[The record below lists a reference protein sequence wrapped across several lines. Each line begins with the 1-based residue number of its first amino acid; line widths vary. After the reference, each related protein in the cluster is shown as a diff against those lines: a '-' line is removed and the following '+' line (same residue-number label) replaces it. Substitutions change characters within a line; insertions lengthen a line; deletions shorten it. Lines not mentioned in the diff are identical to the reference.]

1 MSDYLDD
8 HIEEIMANEPD
19 PIKEIDKHMLEE
31 LRNNKSFRII
41 GVMLHETQWRIVNK
55 NLKAGWYPFGNYSEP
70 KEDEPYT
77 LPIRS
82 EIVER
87 LYDLYDKNP
96 HIEISCL
103 VGMNGAGKSTLL
115 DILYRL
121 INNYSVTVL
130 GGKMDNKH
138 GRHLRYAD
146 GLNADLYYEL
156 GGKLY
161 KVKCRGNETYL
172 YEQDKQGLFTNKLSS
187 KGDLAGFDH
196 FFYTISNNYSLY
208 SLNEKEYKEKTTV
221 VVDGVEKEVRINGNW
236 VEGLFH
242 KNDGYLSPI
251 VITPFREAGSI
262 NIEKENGLALQRIA
276 AIAVLGTA
284 HNEPSILDDYRVKAI
299 RYKINR
305 NYKRKIDAKYN
316 ESWEEKIKKS
326 YFDRIIEEFA
336 NVWKQKLHEKTNA
349 LKEIIDKR
357 ENFKPTTKEDLV
369 LLYLSYKS
377 FKICMTYDDYYD
389 LLGIDEVLRQS
400 LKEYNDGFFSQFIGE
415 WIQRRKKNF
424 SEVVNRLLNPEY
436 DSHINL
442 KIRQCMNYAE
452 NLVYD
457 KDEDEFDIVTLVKGK
472 RVETFDDAVLLLPP
486 AFYNIDLVLEKEK
499 NSVGDNQVVPMTIST
514 MSSGERQMLYTM
526 SYVLYHLKN
535 IQSVKTSNNC
545 HQYNYINLVF
555 DEAELYYHPDYQKQF
570 VKNLIDYISRCHLD
584 NNIIKSINIIIATHS
599 PFVLT
604 DILTQN
610 TLYLDKGNPRVVD
623 NQTFGANYYDML
635 HDSFFFEDTALG
647 GVATQRIKEWLTG
660 KNEKGESVET
670 LGAEEVQS
678 MIGDPLIVNY
688 LLSGYHVQD

>member
-1 MSDYLDD
+1 MSEFMDKNF
-8 HIEEIMANEPD
+8 EEILANEPD
-19 PIKEIDKHMLEE
+19 PIQEIDRKMQEE
-31 LRNNKSFRII
+31 LRNARKFRII
-41 GVMLHETQWRIVNK
+41 GVRLFETQWHTINK
-55 NLKAGWYPFGNYSEP
+55 NMKAGWYPLGNYPEP
-70 KEDEPYT
+70 KEEEPYE
-77 LPIRS
+77 LPKRS
-82 EIVER
+82 EIVED

-138 GRHLRYAD
+138 GRHLRYAE
-146 GLNADLYYEL
+146 GLNADLYFEL
-156 GGKLY
+156 GRKLY
-161 KVKCRGNETYL
+161 KVKCRGDETGL
-172 YEQDKQGLFTNKLSS
+172 YEQNNQGFFLEEISK
-187 KGDLAGFDH
+187 KGDLSGFDH

-208 SLNEKEYKEKTTV
+208 SLNEKEYKEKITRV
-221 VVDGVEKEVRINGNW
+221 EDGKEREERINGNW

-284 HNEPSILDDYRVKAI
+284 KGEPSILDGYRVKAI
-299 RYKINR
+299 KYKLNR
-305 NYKRKIDAKYN
+305 TYKRKIDAKYE
-316 ESWEEKIKKS
+316 ESWKDDIDDKN
-326 YFDRIIEEFA
+326 YFDRILSTFEE
-336 NVWKQKLHEKTNA
+336 VWEEKLGSRLDKLQE
-349 LKEIIDKR
+349 LEIRAK
-357 ENFKPTTKEDLV
+357 NPLWATKKDLI
-369 LLYLSYKS
+369 LDYLAYKS
-377 FKICMTYDDYYD
+377 FRICSTYDDYYELFD
-389 LLGIDEVLRQS
+389 MAGLLKNYSDNKSV
-400 LKEYNDGFFSQFIGE
+400 FSGLNLGWE
-415 WIQRRKKNF
+415 QRNKQKF
-424 SEVVNRLLNPEY
+424 KDVVDRLCNSKY

-442 KIRQCMNYAE
+442 KIRQCLNYAD

-457 KDEDEFDIVTLVKGK
+457 KEEDEINIATLVKGK
-472 RVETFDDAVLLLPP
+472 KIETFDDAVQLLPP
-486 AFYNIDLVLEKEK
+486 AFYNIDLVLEKEHTTDDDEQAP
-499 NSVGDNQVVPMTIST
+499 SLTVST

-526 SYVLYHLKN
+526 SYVLYHIKN
-535 IQSVKTSNNC
+535 IQSVKPSDNC

-570 VKNLIDYISRCHLD
+570 VKNLIDYIYRCHLD
-584 NNIIKSINIIIATHS
+584 NRIIKSINIIIATHS

-604 DILTQN
+604 DVLTQN
-610 TLYLDKGNPRVVD
+610 TLYLDKGIPRRVE

-647 GVATQRIKEWLTG
+647 GVATLRIKEWLTG
-660 KNEKGESVET
+660 KNEHGEPVET
-670 LGAEEVQS
+670 PAAYEVQS

-688 LLSGYHVQD
+688 LFSGYHVQD